1 MSDPVSRLVE
11 AIDRKDVAGIRAAY
25 APGARLVAM
34 TPNTFQVA
42 VGVDDVV
49 EKMAGF
55 FASWEEEPRYAFLG
69 TVRQGDRAVV
79 EFERASAYEGATWV
93 VRQAHVLHLGA
104 GGIAEH
110 RMYCCG
116 PREGAPELAAVYAGE
131 AVR

>member
-1 MSDPVSRLVE
+1 VSDPVSRLVE
-11 AIDRKDVAGIRAAY
+11 AIDRKDAAGMRAEY

-42 VGVDDVV
+42 VGAEEVA

-55 FASWEEEPRYAFLG
+55 FASWEEEPSYSFLG
-69 TVRQGDRAVV
+69 TVRDGDRAVI
-79 EFERASAYEGATWV
+79 EFERTSTYEGEPWV
-93 VRQAHVLHLGA
+93 VRQAHVLELGPE
-104 GGIAEH
+104 GISEH

-116 PREGAPELAAVYAGE
+116 PRAGAPELAAAFAE